1 MLGQHEKFRFE
12 LRKGVFQMVVGR
24 RNDQMKR
31 ALQKEESG
39 IC

>member
-1 MLGQHEKFRFE
+1 MLGQREKFRFKKRG
-12 LRKGVFQMVVGR
+12 LPDRGVGR